1 MTALWH
7 NQAHMPSV
15 LGRTRRIVR
24 GEGAYVFDASGRRL
38 LDVPAGLWFANIG
51 HARPEMAEVVARQ
64 IRELETY
71 PVFGEFANP
80 RAEELAER
88 LAALVPVERAKIFF
102 GSGGGEAAETAIKL
116 VRRYWQIAGRP
127 ERQAIVTLQGGYHGL
142 HGLGTSVVGVP
153 AFREGY
159 GELVPGNLQ
168 VPAMNLSAL
177 AELLAVHGERIAAVV
192 CEPVMGGGAG
202 VVPPPEGYLS
212 GVQDQCRKHGVL
224 LVLDEVITGLGR
236 AGALFAAERFGL
248 RPDILLLAK
257 GLTSGYLPLGAAVVG
272 WRVAEPFWAD
282 GSPHVFR
289 HGITYSGHAAACAAA
304 LTNLDILE
312 REALVERVRGLERRI
327 FDALSPLRAHPLIA
341 DVRGGVGLLAGVAFR
356 DHDVAEAVAAAT
368 AEHGM
373 LMRVTGGNALQ
384 ISPPFVV
391 PETALLE
398 DLPRAIERALSTILA
413 RSP

>member
-15 LGRTRRIVR
+15 VRRIRRIVR
-24 GEGAYVFDASGRRL
+24 GEGAYVYDDAGRRL

-51 HARPEMAEVVARQ
+51 HGRREIADAVARQ
-64 IRELETY
+64 MRELETY
-71 PVFGEFANP
+71 PVFGEFSNP

-88 LAALVPVERAKIFF
+88 LAALVPVDRARIFF
-102 GSGGGEAAETAIKL
+102 ASGGGEAAEIAIKL
-116 VRRYWQIAGRP
+116 ARRYWHAVGQS

-168 VPAMNLSAL
+168 VPAMDLAAL
-177 AELLAVHGERIAAVV
+177 AQVLDGHGERIAAVV
-192 CEPVMGGGAG
+192 CEPVMGGGVG
-202 VVPPPEGYLS
+202 VRPPPDGYLA
-212 GVQDQCRKHGVL
+212 GVQDLCRTHGVL
-224 LVLDEVITGLGR
+224 LVLDEVITGCGR
-236 AGALFAAERFGL
+236 AGAMFAAERFGL

-272 WRVAEPFWAD
+272 WRVAEPFWAE

-289 HGITYSGHAAACAAA
+289 HGISYSGHAAACAAA
-304 LTNLDILE
+304 LANLDVLE
-312 REALVERVRGLERRI
+312 REALVARVRGLERRLLE
-327 FDALSPLRAHPLIA
+327 ALLPLRDHPLVA
-341 DVRGGVGLLAGVAFR
+341 DVRGGVGLLAGVALR
-356 DHDVAEAVAAAT
+356 DHGAAEAVAAA
-368 AEHGM
+368 AADHGM
-373 LMRVTGGNALQ
+373 VMRVTGGNALQ

-398 DLPRAIERALSTILA
+398 DLPRAIERALSTTTA
-413 RSP
+413 RSR

>member
-1 MTALWH
+1 
-7 NQAHMPSV
+7 
-15 LGRTRRIVR
+15 
-24 GEGAYVFDASGRRL
+24 
-38 LDVPAGLWFANIG
+38 
-51 HARPEMAEVVARQ
+51 
-64 IRELETY
+64 
-71 PVFGEFANP
+71 
-80 RAEELAER
+80 
-88 LAALVPVERAKIFF
+88 
-102 GSGGGEAAETAIKL
+102 
-116 VRRYWQIAGRP
+116 
-127 ERQAIVTLQGGYHGL
+127 
-142 HGLGTSVVGVP
+142 
-153 AFREGY
+153 
-159 GELVPGNLQ
+159 
-168 VPAMNLSAL
+168 
-177 AELLAVHGERIAAVV
+177 
-192 CEPVMGGGAG
+192 
-202 VVPPPEGYLS
+202 
-212 GVQDQCRKHGVL
+212 VL

-304 LTNLDILE
+304 LTTLDILD
-312 REALVERVRGLERRI
+312 REALVERVRGLERRL
-327 FDALSPLRAHPLIA
+327 FDALSPLREHPLVA

-398 DLPRAIERALSTILA
+398 DLPRAIERALSAILA
-413 RSP
+413 SPRS